1 VEKNDEN
8 QNFPACN
15 SKKYKLFI
23 PDSGTWKCEN
33 CGYQGSIVIEDGN
46 LEKQIKTSK
55 KMEKLQKKMLRGRY

>member
-1 VEKNDEN
+1 
-8 QNFPACN
+8 
-15 SKKYKLFI
+15 LI

>member
-1 VEKNDEN
+1 MTKTRTC
-8 QNFPACN
+8 PACN
-15 SKKYKLFI
+15 SKTYKLLI